1 MMFLKNIKMTKRL
14 LLILGQ
20 VLFLF
25 ACTSFP
31 SVNSDPA
38 KNNRAVFQKDLAECK
53 EDHPE
58 SSVGLHYKRWAECMN
73 LKGWK

>member
-1 MMFLKNIKMTKRL
+1 MNVKMSKQF
-14 LLILGQ
+14 LLILCHS
-20 VLFLF
+20 LFLL

-38 KNNRAVFQKDLAECK
+38 QNNKAAFQKDLAECK
-53 EDHPE
+53 EDHPA
-58 SSVGLHYKRWAECMN
+58 SSTGLHYKRWADCMN